1 MADPK
6 NPTAFARH
14 IARTKR
20 LRLKRYH
27 IGSSFRESS
36 AGGQPHAFGEIGPFR
51 VPLPR
56 IIAQSL
62 NTLPLQPTISSR
74 PCDPWPQRPSSS
86 LCSTG
91 SSTRSPV
98 SLSASGSSTSRTL
111 PVCGAPPPSLRLPP
125 LTEADFAGLL
135 PPTVLELLLE
145 RIPSSRRTD
154 VCDILREIGGKTTF
168 PHVRGKLGLARSAL
182 DYLEKWAVA
191 GAFALQAPRPC
202 VTDSKRCSRLLQ
214 TLSSRSS
221 TCSAIA
227 SRRSPPV
234 CARPRA
240 RWPRS
245 SAWPPGLASGARSSS
260 SRRSRTASSGRACSS
275 NASASRRSARSLPSA
290 VGQSPPGSRSCS
302 SGPSL

>member
-6 NPTAFARH
+6 DPTAFARH

-111 PVCGAPPPSLRLPP
+111 PVCRPPPPPCAFHLSPKLTLPGFCRQQCSSSYSSASPRRAEPTCATYCARLAARPRSRMCAASLAWPGLRL
-125 LTEADFAGLL
+125 TTSRSG
-135 PPTVLELLLE
+135 
-145 RIPSSRRTD
+145 PS
-154 VCDILREIGGKTTF
+154 
-168 PHVRGKLGLARSAL
+168 PVRSPCRLLGLA
-182 DYLEKWAVA
+182 
-191 GAFALQAPRPC
+191 
-202 VTDSKRCSRLLQ
+202 
-214 TLSSRSS
+214 
-221 TCSAIA
+221 
-227 SRRSPPV
+227 
-234 CARPRA
+234 
-240 RWPRS
+240 
-245 SAWPPGLASGARSSS
+245 
-260 SRRSRTASSGRACSS
+260 
-275 NASASRRSARSLPSA
+275 
-290 VGQSPPGSRSCS
+290 
-302 SGPSL
+302 